1 MEELWEPIADYLTHE
16 ESRHYSEIY
25 SEEHEEEF
33 PEKWDCEGGF
43 DETDI
48 PLEYMKEHIW
58 RHVRYMN
65 TFLI

>member
-1 MEELWEPIADYLTHE
+1 MNELWDPIKDYLHE
-16 ESRHYSEIY
+16 ERDHYSEEY

-33 PEKWDCEGGF
+33 PDKWDCWGGF

-48 PLEYMKEHIW
+48 PLDYMKDHIW

-65 TFLI
+65 AFLD